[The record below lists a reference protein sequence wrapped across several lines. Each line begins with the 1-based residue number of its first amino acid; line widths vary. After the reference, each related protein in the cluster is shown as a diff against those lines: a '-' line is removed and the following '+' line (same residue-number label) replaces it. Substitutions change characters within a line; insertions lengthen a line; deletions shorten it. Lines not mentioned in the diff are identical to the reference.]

1 MVSVTARTEYTR
13 GLHQVCSYGAAASL
27 VAGLVALVMMPA
39 LGAPGLVT
47 AGVTAGLVVVSLAA
61 TALSRM
67 LPRGAVLLSVDA
79 DSVYFGTEEHGVTS
93 RGLSQLVSATLGP
106 VATRTEIG
114 GRTLVIGGMR
124 YLTMV
129 FTTRASTT
137 GFGADEDGHEDIERW
152 SVVVADS
159 DPAAARAVERLRVA
173 APGTPSRMGDGG
185 RTPAESASQV
195 SLSDS
200 EVISGPRIVDA
211 GSEDA
216 ARRLWEETTRRHDDV
231 LRAYG
236 NYETD
241 PAMMLAYPAVTD
253 VTLDQVQNFQLALEN
268 ADALRTE
275 RYPGSRDRA
284 GAYQRAVESLRR
296 SWVTCERDGR
306 RIGTR
311 YLQAADQ
318 DDMTTALRLYRHA
331 QGENTEDAEDAYTRV
346 RTIVGD
352 LIDRGSLHPPQ
363 AAVAELD
370 ATAGVATTEPPA
382 SHGR

>member
-1 MVSVTARTEYTR
+1 MVSVTARTEYVR
-13 GLHQVCSYGAAASL
+13 GVHQVCSYGAAASL

-39 LGAPGLVT
+39 LGASGLVT

-67 LPRGAVLLSVDA
+67 LPRGAVLLSVDG

-114 GRTLVIGGMR
+114 GRNLLIGGMR
-124 YLTMV
+124 YLTMI
-129 FTTRASTT
+129 FTT
-137 GFGADEDGHEDIERW
+137 GIDADGDGHEDIERW

-173 APGTPSRMGDGG
+173 APGTPSRMADGG
-185 RTPAESASQV
+185 LTPAESASPV
-195 SLSDS
+195 SPSDS

-296 SWVTCERDGR
+296 AWVTCERDGR

-311 YLQAADQ
+311 YLRAADQ

-331 QGENTEDAEDAYTRV
+331 RGENTEDAQDAYTRV

-370 ATAGVATTEPPA
+370 ATAGVTATAPPA
-382 SHGR
+382 SHGQ